1 MRAVSDQPPH
11 TTTATTTTTASV
23 SQAGSP
29 ILQPR
34 ALGHYHQNRLSNSF
48 SQHGAFLPDPASPEL
63 ISSSPALATAGPG
76 ANLPEQRIIPG
87 LVHERTRKGSNYSM
101 SSSGAVTAATR
112 ADLLHSQS
120 QLQSQA
126 ASPSRFETETGG
138 DGSDYGVI

>member
-1 MRAVSDQPPH
+1 MRTISDQPPH

-23 SQAGSP
+23 SQAASP
-29 ILQPR
+29 VIQPR
-34 ALGHYHQNRLSNSF
+34 ALGHYHHNRLSNSF
-48 SQHGAFLPDPASPEL
+48 SQHSALLPDPASPEL
-63 ISSSPALATAGPG
+63 LSSSPSLTTTGG

-126 ASPSRFETETGG
+126 ASSPSRFEAENGG
-138 DGSDYGVI
+138 EDFGVI